1 MLEICRSSILGLMKQ
16 MIVKLHPDYN
26 ACNKKLNNKKDRK
39 SKAYKIECREREL
52 SFVFRSC

>member
-1 MLEICRSSILGLMKQ
+1 MIEICRSITLDLMKQ

-52 SFVFRSC
+52 SFVF